1 VQSEASIL
9 ASLDL
14 GNAKQMIDAPA
25 DSPLGV
31 LLSLLCQNVLD
42 EIVKNAFK
50 YNINASGTLMQSF
63 QVSEAFMEN
72 GGVTVQLSLPE
83 DKAYW
88 KYVNYGVNGTKRNT
102 GAPSWG
108 LPPIGTKSF
117 SQSID
122 DWMFHRG
129 IQPDGRPNGAKTVEE
144 LNYLIRKHIVEQGKE
159 PRPFVSDV
167 LNENI
172 VTLFREPIERLL
184 GRAIE
189 INIVTPWQ

>member
-1 VQSEASIL
+1 MQSEASIL
-9 ASLDL
+9 AQLDL
-14 GNAKQMIDAPA
+14 GGSKKILDAPA

-31 LLSLLCQNVLD
+31 LLVLLCNNVLS
-42 EIVKNAFK
+42 EIKDNAFK
-50 YNINASGTLMQSF
+50 YKINASGTMMQDF
-63 QVSEAFMEN
+63 RVSEAFLESN
-72 GGVTVQLSLPE
+72 EVTVQLAVPE

-88 KYVNYGVNGTKRNT
+88 KYINYGVNGTKRNT

-129 IQPDGRPNGAKTVEE
+129 IQPDGRPNGAKTVEQ

-184 GRAIE
+184 GRAIQ

>member
-1 VQSEASIL
+1 VQSEAAIL
-9 ASLDL
+9 AQLDL
-14 GNAKQMIDAPA
+14 GGSKKILDAPA

-31 LLSLLCQNVLD
+31 LLVLLCNNVLA
-42 EIVKNAFK
+42 EIRDNAFK
-50 YNINASGTLMQSF
+50 YGVNASGTMMQDF
-63 QVSEAFMEN
+63 RVSEAFLESN
-72 GGVTVQLSLPE
+72 EVTVQLAVPE

-102 GAPSWG
+102 GAPDWG

-129 IQPDGRPNGAKTVEE
+129 IEPDGRPNGAKTMEQ

-184 GRAIE
+184 GRAIQ

>member
-1 VQSEASIL
+1 MQNEASIL
-9 ASLDL
+9 AQLDL
-14 GNAKQMIDAPA
+14 GGSKAILEQKEDN
-25 DSPLGV
+25 PLNQ
-31 LLSLLCQNVLD
+31 LLKGLMNEVLD
-42 EIVKNAFK
+42 QINDNTFK
-50 YNINASGTLMQSF
+50 YGVNASMEMRKGIK
-63 QVSEAFMEN
+63 VSDAYLE
-72 GGVTVQLSLPE
+72 GDSVTVELYAEPHV
-83 DKAYW
+83 AYW

-102 GAPSWG
+102 GAPDWG

-117 SQSID
+117 SESID
-122 DWMFHRG
+122 DWMQHRG
-129 IQPDGRPNGAKTVEE
+129 IEPDGRPNGAKTVEQ
-144 LNYLIRKHIVEQGKE
+144 LNYLIRRHIVEQGKE